1 MNTYNVIT
9 LFPNLIEEWK
19 NIGIVRQAIKNQ
31 LVNIET
37 TNLREFGIGEY
48 KQVDDAP
55 YGGGPGMVLMPEPLD
70 NAINSSNS
78 EVNVF
83 LTPSGEQLDETLLTK
98 LLSFKSINLIAGRY
112 EGFDQRILDIHADYK
127 VSIGHTVISGG
138 EVPAMYLLEALI
150 RRIPGVLGNPDS
162 LSKSQLDEIKNNKSI
177 NYLGHIDISKELHN
191 YDVNLVM
198 SKYEGSSRILL
209 ESLYIGL
216 ICISNNIPGTTV
228 LSSKFSN
235 SFFVNDNNIQEFKRN
250 LNEIINNDA
259 FLDSTQNEYFGNGAD
274 YNRKLINENYTSIKI
289 AAAYNKIYQ
298 YLRGEIESY
307 RSEFV

>member
-31 LVNIET
+31 LVNIQT

-70 NAINSSNS
+70 NAINSSNA

-83 LTPSGEQLDETLLTK
+83 LTPSGEQLDETLLIN
-98 LLSFKSINLIAGRY
+98 LLSFNSINLIAGRY

-127 VSIGHTVISGG
+127 ISVGHAVISGG
-138 EVPAMYLLEALI
+138 EVPAMYILEALI

-162 LSKSQLDEIKNNKSI
+162 LKFETFTNNKYDFPVYTRPETFNDLSVPEVLLSGNHKDIEEWKKNNLK
-177 NYLGHIDISKELHN
+177 DI
-191 YDVNLVM
+191 
-198 SKYEGSSRILL
+198 
-209 ESLYIGL
+209 
-216 ICISNNIPGTTV
+216 
-228 LSSKFSN
+228 
-235 SFFVNDNNIQEFKRN
+235 
-250 LNEIINNDA
+250 
-259 FLDSTQNEYFGNGAD
+259 
-274 YNRKLINENYTSIKI
+274 
-289 AAAYNKIYQ
+289 
-298 YLRGEIESY
+298 
-307 RSEFV
+307 

>member
-31 LVNIET
+31 LVNIQT
-37 TNLREFGIGEY
+37 TNLRDFGIGEY

-83 LTPSGEQLDETLLTK
+83 LTPSGEQLDETVLMK
-98 LLSFKSINLIAGRY
+98 LLSFNSINLIAGRY

-127 VSIGHTVISGG
+127 ISVGHAVISGG
-138 EVPAMYLLEALI
+138 EIPAMYILEALI

-162 LSKSQLDEIKNNKSI
+162 LKFETFTNNKYDFPVYTRPETFNNLSVPEVLLSGNHKDIEEWKKNNLK
-177 NYLGHIDISKELHN
+177 DI
-191 YDVNLVM
+191 
-198 SKYEGSSRILL
+198 
-209 ESLYIGL
+209 
-216 ICISNNIPGTTV
+216 
-228 LSSKFSN
+228 
-235 SFFVNDNNIQEFKRN
+235 
-250 LNEIINNDA
+250 
-259 FLDSTQNEYFGNGAD
+259 
-274 YNRKLINENYTSIKI
+274 
-289 AAAYNKIYQ
+289 
-298 YLRGEIESY
+298 
-307 RSEFV
+307 

>member
-31 LVNIET
+31 LVNIQT
-37 TNLREFGIGEY
+37 TNLREFGIGDY

-83 LTPSGEQLDETLLTK
+83 LTPSGEQLDETLLIK

-112 EGFDQRILDIHADYK
+112 EGFDQRIVDIHADYK
-127 VSIGHTVISGG
+127 ISVGHAVISGG
-138 EVPAMYLLEALI
+138 EVPAMYILEALI

-162 LSKSQLDEIKNNKSI
+162 LKFETFTNNKYDFPVYTRPETFNDLSVPEVLLSGNHKDIEEWKKNNLK
-177 NYLGHIDISKELHN
+177 DI
-191 YDVNLVM
+191 
-198 SKYEGSSRILL
+198 
-209 ESLYIGL
+209 
-216 ICISNNIPGTTV
+216 
-228 LSSKFSN
+228 
-235 SFFVNDNNIQEFKRN
+235 
-250 LNEIINNDA
+250 
-259 FLDSTQNEYFGNGAD
+259 
-274 YNRKLINENYTSIKI
+274 
-289 AAAYNKIYQ
+289 
-298 YLRGEIESY
+298 
-307 RSEFV
+307 

>member
-31 LVNIET
+31 LVNIQT

-83 LTPSGEQLDETLLTK
+83 LTPSGEQLDETLLIK

-112 EGFDQRILDIHADYK
+112 EGFDQRILDMHADYK

-138 EVPAMYLLEALI
+138 EVPAMYMLEALI

-162 LSKSQLDEIKNNKSI
+162 LKFETFTNNKYDFPVYTRPETFNNLSVPEVLLSGNHKDIEEWKKNNLK
-177 NYLGHIDISKELHN
+177 DI
-191 YDVNLVM
+191 
-198 SKYEGSSRILL
+198 
-209 ESLYIGL
+209 
-216 ICISNNIPGTTV
+216 
-228 LSSKFSN
+228 
-235 SFFVNDNNIQEFKRN
+235 
-250 LNEIINNDA
+250 
-259 FLDSTQNEYFGNGAD
+259 
-274 YNRKLINENYTSIKI
+274 
-289 AAAYNKIYQ
+289 
-298 YLRGEIESY
+298 
-307 RSEFV
+307 

>member
-31 LVNIET
+31 LVNIQT
-37 TNLREFGIGEY
+37 TNLRDFGIGEY

-83 LTPSGEQLDETLLTK
+83 LTPSGEQLEETLLIK
-98 LLSFKSINLIAGRY
+98 LLSFNSINLIAGRY

-127 VSIGHTVISGG
+127 ISIGHAVISGG

-150 RRIPGVLGNPDS
+150 RRIPGVLGNSES
-162 LSKSQLDEIKNNKSI
+162 LKYETFNNNK
-177 NYLGHIDISKELHN
+177 
-191 YDVNLVM
+191 YDFPVYTRPETFN
-198 SKYEGSSRILL
+198 
-209 ESLYIGL
+209 GL
-216 ICISNNIPGTTV
+216 SVPEV
-228 LSSKFSN
+228 LSSGNHK
-235 SFFVNDNNIQEFKRN
+235 DIEEWKKNNLKDI
-250 LNEIINNDA
+250 
-259 FLDSTQNEYFGNGAD
+259 
-274 YNRKLINENYTSIKI
+274 
-289 AAAYNKIYQ
+289 
-298 YLRGEIESY
+298 
-307 RSEFV
+307 